1 MPCKEHRTSLCAP
14 CDDKVHVLL
23 PMLQVYEAEDVL
35 ANFSAL
41 ASVSEDSSLLRQ
53 LKNRMAYEEVVGW
66 VLGDELLGEGANMFT
81 LKQLLEITL
90 PPFKKVQKAIATIE
104 ANRAQL
110 SIVEA
115 MWRTLT
121 AELAE
126 LGSGLQAS
134 RRGRGATAAEQRK
147 ERIMELVKV
156 GGGRWWLQSC
166 LCVITTV
173 S

>member
-1 MPCKEHRTSLCAP
+1 
-14 CDDKVHVLL
+14 
-23 PMLQVYEAEDVL
+23 MLQVFEADDVL

-41 ASVSEDSSLLRQ
+41 SSVCEDSSLLRQ
-53 LKNRMAYEEVVGW
+53 LQDRPAYEEVVAL
-66 VLGDELLGEGANMFT
+66 VLGDELLGEGNNMFP

-90 PPFKKVQKAIATIE
+90 PPFKKVQQAIATIE
-104 ANRAQL
+104 ANSAQL

-121 AELAE
+121 AALAE

-156 GGGRWWLQSC
+156 GGRRWWLQSC
-166 LCVITTV
+166 LCDVRTV
-173 S
+173 QQVQQPPNNSSAS